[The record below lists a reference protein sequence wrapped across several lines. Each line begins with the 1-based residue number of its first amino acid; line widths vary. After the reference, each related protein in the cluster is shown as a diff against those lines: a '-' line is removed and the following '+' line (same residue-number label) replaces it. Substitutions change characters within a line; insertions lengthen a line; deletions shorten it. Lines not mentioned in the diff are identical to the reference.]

1 VYQFR
6 DLIEINPKGAK
17 LKEIF
22 NCLGVQLLNFQSSGV
37 KKKMSIAAETLP
49 LLVES
54 LAAETPPVNLQ
65 RVRSNRGPR
74 LSPVIS
80 FVEDNNP
87 AKAGLVRSNPLG
99 LYKREQKT

>member
-22 NCLGVQLLNFQSSGV
+22 NCLGVQLPNFQSSGV

-54 LAAETPPVNLQ
+54 LAAETPPLLVEQPCLSSPSRFNSLKICNGFDPI
-65 RVRSNRGPR
+65 VDHVSR
-74 LSPVIS
+74 L
-80 FVEDNNP
+80 
-87 AKAGLVRSNPLG
+87 
-99 LYKREQKT
+99 